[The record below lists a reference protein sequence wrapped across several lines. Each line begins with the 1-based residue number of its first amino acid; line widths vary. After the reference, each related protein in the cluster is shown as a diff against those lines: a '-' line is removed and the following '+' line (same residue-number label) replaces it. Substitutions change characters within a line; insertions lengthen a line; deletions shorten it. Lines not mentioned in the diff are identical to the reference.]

1 MKKLVFAALLLTS
14 IAGHSQVFKGKGDQK
29 LDVDL
34 SLQHRGTGIAATYDY
49 GIADNLSIG
58 IQSTYAIGVSEAY
71 DGANFGRR
79 FDARARF
86 NANIGNVIDVSD
98 DLDLYAGINIGLH
111 NFGGQIGARYFFT
124 DGFGVNLEMVN
135 PLARFDSHVHGY
147 RHLNNQFQFNLG
159 VSFNL

>member
-1 MKKLVFAALLLTS
+1 MKKLLLSALFLTS
-14 IAGHSQVFKGKGDQK
+14 IMGYSQVFKGKGDQK

-34 SLQHRGTGIAATYDY
+34 NLQNRATGISATFDY

-58 IQSTYAIGVSEAY
+58 VQSTYAIGLSDAY
-71 DGANFGRR
+71 SDANFGRR

-86 NANIGNVIDVSD
+86 NANIGNVLNISD
-98 DLDLYAGINIGLH
+98 DLDLYAGVNVGLH

-135 PLARFDSHVHGY
+135 PLARYDSHVHGY
-147 RHLNNQFQFNLG
+147 RHLNNQFQANIG